1 MASPTHTSLPLPDN
15 LWLHGLIMVILV
27 LLVNLAQTILG
38 LCATIQ
44 FFWMLFA
51 RERNSGIARFGEGVA
66 HWLAVTS
73 RFLSGAAD
81 QRPFPWTAWNNPT
94 WDNPNGEEGKQST

>member
-1 MASPTHTSLPLPDN
+1 MGSPKHILLPRPNN
-15 LWLHGLIMVILV
+15 LWLHGLIMLILV

-38 LCATIQ
+38 VCAILQ

-51 RERNSGIARFGEGVA
+51 RERNPGIARFGQGIA

-73 RFLSGAAD
+73 QFLTGAAD
-81 QRPFPWTAWNNPT
+81 ERPFPWTAWG
-94 WDNPNGEEGKQST
+94 NPNGGERKQST